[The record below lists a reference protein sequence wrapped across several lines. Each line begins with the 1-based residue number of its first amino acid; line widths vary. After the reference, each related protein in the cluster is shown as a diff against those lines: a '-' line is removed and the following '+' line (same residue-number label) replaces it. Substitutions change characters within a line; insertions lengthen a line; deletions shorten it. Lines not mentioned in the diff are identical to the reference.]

1 MTWDG
6 DRLPNLALWMSNRG
20 RLHSPWNG
28 RNLCVGVEPCV
39 SAFGGILASLADNPV
54 KKCGGVTSLELDPG
68 ETTQL
73 GYRISASLL
82 S

>member
-1 MTWDG
+1 V
-6 DRLPNLALWMSNRG
+6 
-20 RLHSPWNG
+20 HSPWNG

-54 KKCGGVTSLELDPG
+54 KKRGGVTSLEFDPG

-73 GYRISASLL
+73 SYRISASLL